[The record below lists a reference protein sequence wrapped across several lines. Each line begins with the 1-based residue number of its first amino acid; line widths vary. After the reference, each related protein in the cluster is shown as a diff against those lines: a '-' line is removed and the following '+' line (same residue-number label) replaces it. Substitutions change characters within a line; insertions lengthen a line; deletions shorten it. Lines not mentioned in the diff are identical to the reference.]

1 MSTARQIGSFLR
13 WRLIPVRYLTRL
25 SNLGTSGLLRRRT
38 PRTSLTA
45 ALDETG
51 FHKGPTLDA
60 ATVQALNAVYR
71 PRGETV
77 VPKSSGAPFVNL
89 VQAQDFVAD
98 HPLMKVAFSREV
110 LDPAVDYFGGDIVLD
125 SIQMLY
131 SYPTE
136 NKRESQYW
144 HKDYGDSKSFH
155 CIFYLNDV
163 TNIEQG
169 PFVFVDKQDTRRI
182 KRSAIVRRIEDTQ
195 FTKELGDGE
204 VRYFYG
210 KAGESVLVDP
220 AVCYHYGSRCREPRY
235 AIFVTFNTSMPFV
248 KPQKLITENAR
259 QLLDVGKQLRPD
271 LSEQFL
277 KSMLQLS

>member
-25 SNLGTSGLLRRRT
+25 SNLGTSSLLRRRA
-38 PRTSLTA
+38 PRTRLTA
-45 ALDETG
+45 TVEDTG
-51 FHKGPTLDA
+51 FHAGPTLDA

-77 VPKSSGAPFVNL
+77 APKSSGAPFVNL
-89 VQAQDFVAD
+89 VQAQDFTPD
-98 HPLMKVAFSREV
+98 HPMMKVAFSPEI
-110 LDPAVDYFGGDIVLD
+110 LDPAIDYFGGNLVLD

-136 NKRESQYW
+136 NMRESQYW

-155 CIFYLNDV
+155 CIIYLNDV

-169 PFVFVDKQDTRRI
+169 PFVFVDKHDTRRI
-182 KRSAIVRRIEDTQ
+182 KRSAIVRRIEDAQ
-195 FTKELGDGE
+195 FSKELGDGQ
-204 VRYFYG
+204 VRHFYG
-210 KAGESVLVDP
+210 KAGESVFVDP

-248 KPQKLITENAR
+248 KPQKLVTENAL
-259 QLLDVGKQLRPD
+259 QLLEVGKQLRPD
-271 LSEQFL
+271 LSEQLL